1 MKSEQINVL
10 RRTTLRQ
17 RLILTLAA
25 ALTPILLIGA
35 FESYVNARQAVEGR
49 RLELISLGD
58 DAVDDL
64 EQALITAESFLNV
77 FAPVIAQ
84 SRCQDIRDDVSEV
97 LPVLANVSHF
107 NARGISEC
115 TTASEN
121 PVQISNLDWLDEL
134 RGGKDMIRTDAFYG
148 AVSETY
154 LFAILKRLNTEDG
167 EFNGLAS
174 FSMRADSLATLLN
187 VNQVD
192 PNLDI
197 AISDGDGRVF
207 GSSEFGN
214 IPAEWFDQINNGS
227 STQLFTHQGQDGKER
242 DVVLT
247 KVATD
252 GVYVV
257 VSRPSPGLQSQFTL
271 SPISGLGLPLLAFS
285 IALVAVWFSVD
296 RLVLKWL
303 TRLKRIAKIYGAGK
317 YNLRTA
323 HHFAPAPEEFAEFAE
338 TMDDMAQKVDQR
350 DASLRDAIT
359 KRDQAVKEIHHR
371 VKNNLQIVTS
381 FLSLQSRAMKDE
393 GAKAAL
399 ASAQHRIDALS
410 IVHQTLYQH
419 ERLDSV
425 ELKPFLEGLLRHLSL
440 ALGMEDS
447 DVDISW
453 DLESIIRRSDDAIP
467 IALFIVEAVTNSMK
481 YAFDLD
487 GGKITITLKR
497 GDGEIILHICDD
509 GLGPSESSQGT
520 GAETRVEIQ
529 KKNGGGLGSKLM
541 TAFARQLKA
550 EYSARRVEGVGYCID
565 MHIPHS
571 EKDERDPEPLNY

>member
-1 MKSEQINVL
+1 ML

-35 FESYVNARQAVEGR
+35 FESYVNARQAIEGR
-49 RLELISLGD
+49 KLELVSLGD
-58 DAVDDL
+58 NAVDDL
-64 EQALITAESFLNV
+64 EQALVLAESFLNV
-77 FAPVIAQ
+77 FAPIIADN
-84 SRCQDIRDDVSEV
+84 RCDEIKANILPI
-97 LPVLANVSHF
+97 LPVLTNVSHF
-107 NARGISEC
+107 NARGMSEC
-115 TTASEN
+115 STVSDRS
-121 PVQISNLDWLDEL
+121 VQMANLEWLDRIRAGESL
-134 RGGKDMIRTDAFYG
+134 IRTDAFYG
-148 AVSETY
+148 PVSEAY
-154 LFAILKRLNTEDG
+154 LFALLKRLEDDNG
-167 EFNGLAS
+167 ELTGVAAFA
-174 FSMRADSLATLLN
+174 MRADALVTLLRLN
-187 VNQVD
+187 DTRPDV
-192 PNLDI
+192 DI
-197 AISDGDGRVF
+197 AISDRDGRLF
-207 GSSEFGN
+207 GSNQFSN
-214 IPAEWFDQINNGS
+214 IPLQWMASLDDQN
-227 STQLFTHQGQDGKER
+227 TAQLFTQKGVDGRER
-242 DVVLT
+242 DIVLT
-247 KVATD
+247 RVATD

-257 VSRPSPGLQSQFTL
+257 VSRPTPGLLSQFTL

-323 HHFAPAPEEFAEFAE
+323 HHFEPAPEEFAEFAE
-338 TMDDMAQKVDQR
+338 TMDDMAQKVDSR
-350 DASLRDAIT
+350 DASLREAIH

-381 FLSLQSRAMKDE
+381 FLSLQSRSMKDAS
-393 GAKAAL
+393 AKAAL

-440 ALGMEDS
+440 ALGMEEA
-447 DVDISW
+447 DVELHW
-453 DLESIIRRSDDAIP
+453 QLENVVRRSDDAIP

-481 YAFDLD
+481 YAFDED
-487 GGKITITLKR
+487 GGSIMIKLVR
-497 GDGEIILHICDD
+497 GEKEILLSICDN
-509 GLGPSESSQGT
+509 GQGPQAIDENDPEHRAEFEHKSS
-520 GAETRVEIQ
+520 
-529 KKNGGGLGSKLM
+529 GGLGSRLM

-550 EYSARRVEGVGYCID
+550 KYSARYIDGTGYCIEVN
-565 MHIPHS
+565 IPHS

>member
-1 MKSEQINVL
+1 ML

-35 FESYVNARQAVEGR
+35 FESYVNARQAIEGR
-49 RLELISLGD
+49 RLELVSLGD
-58 DAVDDL
+58 EAVDDL
-64 EQALITAESFLNV
+64 EQGLVLAESFLNV
-77 FAPVIAQ
+77 FSHDIAEGG
-84 SRCQDIRDDVSEV
+84 CDEV
-97 LPVLANVSHF
+97 KENLVQILPIITNISHF
-107 NARGISEC
+107 DARGTSEC
-115 TTASEN
+115 TTVSDK
-121 PVQISNLDWLDEL
+121 PVQIANLDWMDQL
-134 RGGKDMIRTDAFYG
+134 RAGEDLIRTDAFYG
-148 AVSETY
+148 PVSETY
-154 LFAILKRLNTEDG
+154 LFALLKRLEDADG
-167 EFNGLAS
+167 NFNGTAA
-174 FSMRADSLATLLN
+174 FAMRADALVTLLRLN
-187 VNQVD
+187 D
-192 PNLDI
+192 PGPDVDI
-197 AISDGDGRVF
+197 AIADRDGRLF
-207 GSSEFGN
+207 GSTQFSN
-214 IPAEWFDQINNGS
+214 IPPEWFQGLEQRD
-227 STQLFTHQGQDGKER
+227 TAQLFTQTGSDGRSR

-247 KVATD
+247 RVATD

-257 VSRPSPGLQSQFTL
+257 VSRPTPGVLSQFTL

-323 HHFAPAPEEFAEFAE
+323 HHFEPAPEEFAEFAE

-350 DASLRDAIT
+350 DASLRDAID

-381 FLSLQSRAMKDE
+381 FLSLQSRSMKDAS
-393 GAKAAL
+393 AKAAL

-440 ALGMEDS
+440 ALGMEEA
-447 DVDISW
+447 DVEMSW
-453 DLESIIRRSDDAIP
+453 ALENVIRRSDDAIP

-481 YAFDLD
+481 YAFDMD
-487 GGKITITLKR
+487 GGAIKISLKR
-497 GDGEIILHICDD
+497 NEGEILLSICDD
-509 GLGPSESSQGT
+509 GHGPGIDDDELRIT
-520 GAETRVEIQ
+520 TEQ
-529 KKNGGGLGSKLM
+529 KNNGGLGSKLM

-550 EYSARRVEGVGYCID
+550 KYSSDYHEGVGYCVEV
-565 MHIPHS
+565 HIPHT
-571 EKDERDPEPLNY
+571 EQDEYDPQPLNY